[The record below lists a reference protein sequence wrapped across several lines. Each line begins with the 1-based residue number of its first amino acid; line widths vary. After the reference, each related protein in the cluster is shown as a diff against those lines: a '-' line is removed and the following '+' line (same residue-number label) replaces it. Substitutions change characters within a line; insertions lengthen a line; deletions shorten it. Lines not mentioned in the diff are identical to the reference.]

1 MMPLRGK
8 EFPPGPLKFSTNQ
21 SCLSGVVD
29 VGALFAQLEMLTSRQ
44 KYVFDPSL
52 SEYTVS
58 LVSPCPAQKISSP
71 VFWVRCSAP
80 IFELGAFAGSVNSS
94 VMPLSPIRSPNVTSP
109 ASWGPGYPVKRRP
122 AG

>member
-8 EFPPGPLKFSTNQ
+8 EFPPGPLKFFANQ

-29 VGALFAQLEMLTSRQ
+29 VVALFAQLEMPTSRQ

-58 LVSPCPAQKISSP
+58 LVLPLCPAQKISSP
-71 VFWVRCSAP
+71 VFWVRCSAH

-94 VMPLSPIRSPNVTSP
+94 VMPLSPIRSPELRAP
-109 ASWGPGYPVKRRP
+109 HL
-122 AG
+122 